1 MVPRR
6 PGHISSK
13 ATVSPGDGQRWA
25 TSPVELC
32 RRRRE
37 ALQRPAMLLPA
48 STGRPLEKATQK
60 ARFQPTHCSRALRGG
75 SSPSKQREAARF
87 HTVHTTAAGTMAA
100 SVSRV
105 PVAESRLHRAVSGR
119 LRRPPR
125 GPLRGGSGRVRRRAV
140 GLRGF
145 VYFVGTH
152 TRSTVPLG
160 RSAAALGAVIEGPQ
174 ILFLS
179 ERNRVGKGLR
189 LGRWVAG
196 SQYVNHFCEGF

>member
-13 ATVSPGDGQRWA
+13 ATASPRDGQRRA

-48 STGRPLEKATQK
+48 STGRPLEKTTQK

-87 HTVHTTAAGTMAA
+87 HTVTWL
-100 SVSRV
+100 SRV
-105 PVAESRLHRAVSGR
+105 IDRKRPQSIAHLVIQRYVTHMYDILVQRAIGI
-119 LRRPPR
+119 PR
-125 GPLRGGSGRVRRRAV
+125 
-140 GLRGF
+140 
-145 VYFVGTH
+145 Y
-152 TRSTVPLG
+152 G
-160 RSAAALGAVIEGPQ
+160 RSGAERTVG
-174 ILFLS
+174 ILRS
-179 ERNRVGKGLR
+179 VT
-189 LGRWVAG
+189 GRR
-196 SQYVNHFCEGF
+196 SSIRFNTDSSC

>member
-48 STGRPLEKATQK
+48 STGRPLEKTTQK

-75 SSPSKQREAARF
+75 SSPSKQREPARF
-87 HTVHTTAAGTMAA
+87 HSVHIPQHQKREKRAPMIASPAPLGAGLWLTRHVCDTLHTYNTCGLYVA
-100 SVSRV
+100 SVQ
-105 PVAESRLHRAVSGR
+105 RL
-119 LRRPPR
+119 LRW
-125 GPLRGGSGRVRRRAV
+125 
-140 GLRGF
+140 
-145 VYFVGTH
+145 Y
-152 TRSTVPLG
+152 
-160 RSAAALGAVIEGPQ
+160 
-174 ILFLS
+174 
-179 ERNRVGKGLR
+179 
-189 LGRWVAG
+189 
-196 SQYVNHFCEGF
+196 